1 MEKTLGPGF
10 PWQALDGTNAEALLT
25 ALRAQDPDTY
35 AEWSLEN
42 ARKVRPPFY
51 SRFTLIEL
59 RLARDGLRRVR
70 YVLAAPD
77 ALLPLTGSS
86 GSLHAAN
93 EAEKLFLRD
102 VDVLDYLRF
111 FVFFLHGSEGPFTI
125 VESEDELD
133 LPAGAPDDDEVNLVR
148 LRSRVRPLRVGGQDG
163 QGRSLVPATI
173 AYDGTLW
180 RTTLAVATSGE
191 VEMIDEKEPESLG
204 SVEVP
209 VCAYLDSPE
218 VQAASRPPA
227 AATAAAETAAPA
239 TADGAAADTDPAPSI
254 EPEPTLLDE
263 TVSDRDI
270 TRAVVSVLL
279 ADAVRE
285 RIGNTLLKR
294 FNSQTQADEP
304 IAQLARFV
312 TGSHPIII
320 IESDIPFVEDIVA
333 GLIEP
338 GLGEPGKPSVDR
350 AKAVSG
356 DDLRCF
362 LDLSG
367 IATGDYFLISFH
379 AYRSL
384 WDAEWMGHELAIHSS
399 TVLIGC
405 DRLVDVPEPLRRVA
419 DLVLTLPR
427 IDRRLFPRIFMRAL
441 GAPPPTNWDRG
452 GPDWTR
458 YLIAAD
464 FHAPRRL
471 RLSPAQA
478 VQYLRQRVRT
488 RLRQVSAVDSP
499 SLSSLHGLGEARQ
512 VAEDLIADIRA
523 AQSGAIPWS
532 AIDRGLL
539 LVGPPGVGKTTLA
552 RAIARD
558 CGVRFIVASAANWQ
572 AAGGLDAHLRAMRS
586 DFNEARRYA
595 PSILFID
602 EIDSVGN
609 RALLTGPNAQYQTE
623 VINAVLEQ
631 LHGFHARE
639 PVVVI
644 AATNNVEMVD
654 PALRRAGRLD
664 QTIVIPLP
672 NVASL
677 QRMFADRLAPHR
689 KDGNLAD
696 DVRERGLAE
705 LAFGLTGADV
715 DFFVRGA
722 ARRARKRGQPIS
734 QEDLVAEVTRRP
746 RGSPE
751 TRRRP
756 LEEMRRT
763 AVHESGHAVVQLT
776 NRGGDNDVALVTII
790 PRTDGSLGFV
800 ATIPR
805 EGNGLT
811 RRSALERIET
821 ALAGRA
827 AEELVYGADDVGLG
841 AGGPS
846 TSSDLAVATGIATL
860 LVCQSGLGHDGGL
873 HWTSAPTVA
882 QTRQIDR
889 LLRSAYR
896 STLARLKTHRSLLD
910 RLTEALVQEQELD
923 RGQLKALL
931 SSHGVQQPGP
941 RRRAAARP
949 ANRRRPNP
957 RRRR

>member
-10 PWQALDGTNAEALLT
+10 PWQALDETRAEALL
-25 ALRAQDPDTY
+25 ANLRADDPDTY
-35 AEWSLEN
+35 AGWELEN
-42 ARKVRPPFY
+42 ARAVRPPFY
-51 SRFTLIEL
+51 SRFTLVEL
-59 RLARDGLRRVR
+59 RLAREGMKRVR
-70 YVLAAPD
+70 Y
-77 ALLPLTGSS
+77 LLVSPESTLHLTGSS
-86 GSLHAAN
+86 GPIHAAN
-93 EAEKLFLRD
+93 EAEKLFVRD
-102 VDVLDYLRF
+102 IDVLDYLRF
-111 FVFFLHGSEGPFTI
+111 FVFFLHGADGPFML
-125 VESEDELD
+125 VEAEDELTLPGHGDGAD
-133 LPAGAPDDDEVNLVR
+133 LER
-148 LRSRVRPLRVGGQDG
+148 LRSRVRPLRIGGQDG
-163 QGRSLVPATI
+163 QSRALVPATI

-180 RTTLAVATSGE
+180 RTTLAVATNGE
-191 VEMIDEKEPESLG
+191 VEMIDEKDPEALG
-204 SVEVP
+204 AVESP
-209 VCAYLDSPE
+209 SCPYLDSAE
-218 VQAASRPPA
+218 VTAAMTPPA
-227 AATAAAETAAPA
+227 AATTAAEPPA
-239 TADGAAADTDPAPSI
+239 TEAELATETVEPAA
-254 EPEPTLLDE
+254 PTLLDE

-304 IAQLARFV
+304 VAQLARYV
-312 TGSHPIII
+312 EGSHPIIV

-333 GLIEP
+333 GLLEP
-338 GLGEPGKPSVDR
+338 ELGKKGKPAVDR

-356 DDLRCF
+356 DDLRCY
-362 LDLSG
+362 LDLTG
-367 IATGDYFLISFH
+367 IAAGDYFLISFH
-379 AYRSL
+379 AYRTL
-384 WDAEWMGHELAIHSS
+384 WDAEWMAHELAIHSS

-405 DRLVDVPEPLRRVA
+405 DRLADVPEPLRRVA
-419 DLVLTLPR
+419 DLILTLPR
-427 IDRRLFPRIFMRAL
+427 IDRRLFPRIFARVF
-441 GAPPPTNWDRG
+441 GAPPPANWDRG

-471 RLSPAQA
+471 KLTASHA
-478 VQYLRQRVRT
+478 VTYLRQRVRA
-488 RLRQVSAVDSP
+488 RLRQVSAVDAQ
-499 SLSSLHGLGEARQ
+499 SLASLHGLGEARQ

-558 CGVRFIVASAANWQ
+558 CGVRFIAVSAANWQ
-572 AAGGLDAHLRAMRS
+572 SAGALDAHLRAMRT

-609 RALLTGPNAQYQTE
+609 RERLSGPNTQYQTE
-623 VINAVLEQ
+623 VINALLEQ
-631 LHGFHARE
+631 LHGFHSRE

-644 AATNNVEMVD
+644 AATNHVDMVD

-664 QTIVIPLP
+664 QTITIPLP

-677 QRMFADRLAPHR
+677 QRMFADRLGSHR
-689 KDGNLAD
+689 KEGNLAE
-696 DVRERGLAE
+696 DVRERVLAE

-722 ARRARKRGQPIS
+722 ARRARKRARSIS

-746 RGSPE
+746 RG
-751 TRRRP
+751 TNDARRRP

-763 AVHESGHAVVQLT
+763 AVHESGHAIAQLT
-776 NRGGDNDVALVTII
+776 NSAGDNEVTLVTII

-800 ATIPR
+800 ATVPR
-805 EGNGLT
+805 EGTGLT
-811 RRSALERIET
+811 RKAALERIET
-821 ALAGRA
+821 VLAGRA
-827 AEELVYGADDVGLG
+827 AEELVYGAENVGLG

-873 HWTSAPTVA
+873 HWTSTPTAA
-882 QTRQIDR
+882 QLRQIDR
-889 LLRSAYR
+889 LLKGSYRSA
-896 STLARLKTHRSLLD
+896 LARLRTHRSLLD
-910 RLTEALVQEQELD
+910 RLAEALVQEQELD
-923 RGQLKALL
+923 RRQLRALL
-931 SSHGVQQPGP
+931 NSHEAGSAAPRKRPPPRPV
-941 RRRAAARP
+941 RRR
-949 ANRRRPNP
+949 NP
-957 RRRR
+957 KQRRRR

>member
-1 MEKTLGPGF
+1 MEKKLGAGF
-10 PWQALDGTNAEALLT
+10 AWINLDPSRAAELLT
-25 ALRAQDPDTY
+25 RLRKDWPDVY
-35 AEWSLEN
+35 DGWDLGG
-42 ARKVRPPFY
+42 ARYVRPRFY
-51 SRFTLIEL
+51 ARHALIEI
-59 RLARDGLRRVR
+59 RLTRGEQRRVR
-70 YVLAAPD
+70 YLLDGDD
-77 ALLPLTGSS
+77 AMLPLVGRSDPI
-86 GSLHAAN
+86 HAAN
-93 EAEKLFLRD
+93 ASESLALDAE
-102 VDVLDYLRF
+102 VALDYLRF
-111 FVFFLHGSEGPFTI
+111 FVFFLRGSEGPFTLL
-125 VESEDELD
+125 ESELEL
-133 LPAGAPDDDEVNLVR
+133 LPADGEAVTPEIEQ
-148 LRSRVRPLRVGGQDG
+148 LRARIRPMRIGGQDG
-163 QGRSLVPATI
+163 QGRFLVPATV
-173 AYDGTLW
+173 AYDGTMW
-180 RTTLAVATSGE
+180 RTTLAVSPGGE
-191 VEMIDEKEPESLG
+191 VEMIDEKDPVSLG
-204 SVEVP
+204 SARVP
-209 VCAYLDSPE
+209 ECPYVDPPGEAVPGPE
-218 VQAASRPPA
+218 
-227 AATAAAETAAPA
+227 AAPVA
-239 TADGAAADTDPAPSI
+239 QQPAE
-254 EPEPTLLDE
+254 EPEPPVEAGAESASIPPAKPAALEE
-263 TVSDRDI
+263 TASDRDI

-285 RIGNTLLKR
+285 RIGNTVLKR

-312 TGSHPIII
+312 EGSHPIII
-320 IESDIPFVEDIVA
+320 IESDIPFIEDIAA

-338 GLGEPGKPSVDR
+338 ELGRTGKPDVDR

-356 DDLRCF
+356 DDSRCW
-362 LDLSG
+362 LDLG
-367 IATGDYFLISFH
+367 AITPGDYFLISFH

-384 WDAEWMGHELAIHSS
+384 WDAEWVAHELAIRSS

-405 DRLVDVPEPLRRVA
+405 NRQGEVPEALRRVA

-427 IDRRLFPRIFMRAL
+427 IDRRLFPRIFTRVF
-441 GAPPPTNWDRG
+441 GTPPPANWDRG

-471 RLSPAQA
+471 RLTAAQA
-478 VQYLRQRVRT
+478 VQYLRQRVRA
-488 RLRQVSAVDSP
+488 RLRQVSVVDAP
-499 SLSSLHGLGEARQ
+499 ALASLHGLGEARQ

-523 AQSGAIPWS
+523 AQAGVLPWS

-558 CGVRFIVASAANWQ
+558 CGVRFVVASAANWQ
-572 AAGGLDAHLRAMRS
+572 AAGGLDVHLRAIRT

-595 PSILFID
+595 PSILFVD
-602 EIDSVGN
+602 EIDSVGS
-609 RALLTGPNAQYQTE
+609 RERLSGPNTQYQTE
-623 VINAVLEQ
+623 VINALLEQ
-631 LHGFHARE
+631 LQGFHVHE

-644 AATNNVEMVD
+644 GATNNADMVD

-677 QRMFADRLAPHR
+677 QRMFSDRLAPHR
-689 KDGNLAD
+689 KDGNVAS
-696 DVRERGLAE
+696 DVLERHLAE

-722 ARRARKRGQPIS
+722 ARRARKRGRAIS

-746 RGSPE
+746 RGSAD

-763 AVHESGHAVVQLT
+763 AVHESGHAIAQLT
-776 NRGGDNDVALVTII
+776 NKGGDSDVALVTII
-790 PRTDGSLGFV
+790 PRTDGTLGFV
-800 ATIPR
+800 ATVPR
-805 EGNGLT
+805 EGNGMT

-846 TSSDLAVATGIATL
+846 TQSDLAVATGIATL
-860 LVCQSGLGHDGGL
+860 LVCQSGLGQDGGL
-873 HWTSAPTVA
+873 HWTSTPTPA
-882 QTRQIDR
+882 QLRQIDR
-889 LLRSAYR
+889 LLRNSYR
-896 STLARLKTHRSLLD
+896 ATLARLRTHRGLLD
-910 RLTEALVQEQELD
+910 QLSEALVREQELD
-923 RGQLKALL
+923 RRQLRALVSVHESQL
-931 SSHGVQQPGP
+931 ARAARGAA
-941 RRRAAARP
+941 RRAGRKP
-949 ANRRRPNP
+949 TSK